1 MRNYLNISATA
12 SGAILGSAQGVFA
25 SAGNATDTIV
35 ELLPVIIELAIVI
48 AMLGIVF
55 KLLKGINL

>member
-1 MRNYLNISATA
+1 M
-12 SGAILGSAQGVFA
+12 GSTQGVFA
-25 SAGNATDTIV
+25 AGAGNATDTIV